1 MAQQNLNKRL
11 LMMGLF
17 LILLFGGLFG
27 FDLFRKVQMGKA
39 FAAYRPA
46 PVPVT
51 AIRAEIGAVPRAL
64 QAIGT
69 LEAVRQVTIAPEVDG
84 RITELHLLPGATVK
98 AGQPLLQLNDGPE
111 RGDLQRLRA
120 QARLAQINIDRSK
133 QLLNLAVSQGELDTQ
148 QATLD
153 AIAGDIARTEALIA
167 QKLIRAPFSGALG
180 VQRVHEGQYVKQGEA
195 LVTLTDLHT
204 LFLNLTLPEQ
214 THSQLSIGQTVQFYV
229 DALPQQQFSAK
240 IIAIE
245 PQIGAESRAIKLQA
259 QLDNPKNLLAPG
271 MFARAALQLAP
282 EANVLS
288 VPETAIDFSIHGD
301 SVFVLR
307 KQKTEQGEALVA
319 TRALVQT
326 DGRSGDRVI
335 VRSGLQAGDL
345 VATTGQI
352 KLHDGAP
359 VQIVDNTTLE
369 AAAKK
374 MQGRPE

>member
-1 MAQQNLNKRL
+1 MATQNLNKRL
-11 LMMGLF
+11 VMMALF

-39 FAAYRPA
+39 FASYRPA

-51 AIRAEIGAVPRAL
+51 AIRAESGAVPRAL

-69 LEAVRQVTIAPEVDG
+69 LEAVRQVMIAPEVDG
-84 RITELHLLPGATVK
+84 RITELHLLPGGIVK
-98 AGQPLLQLNDGPE
+98 AGQPLLQLNDAPE

-120 QARLAQINIDRSK
+120 QAKLAQINIDRSK

-153 AIAGDIARTEALIA
+153 AVHGEIARTEALIA
-167 QKLIRAPFSGALG
+167 QKLIRAPFTGVLG
-180 VQRVHEGQYVKQGEA
+180 VQRVHEGQYVKQGEP
-195 LVTLTDLHT
+195 LVTLTDLRT

-214 THSQLSIGQTVQFYV
+214 NHSQLTIGQTVQFYV

-245 PQIGAESRAIKLQA
+245 PQIGADTRAIKLQA

-271 MFARAALQLAP
+271 MFARAALQLP
-282 EANVLS
+282 SEANVLS

-307 KQKTEQGEALVA
+307 KKKTEQGEELVA
-319 TRALVQT
+319 TRALVKT
-326 DGRSGDRVI
+326 DGRSGDRII
-335 VRSGLQAGDL
+335 VRSGLQTGDL
-345 VATTGQI
+345 VATTGQL

-359 VQIVDNTTLE
+359 VQIVDNATLE